1 MFVKNRKNLESNIII
16 KWEVLSRYLFQI
28 IGSKPT
34 LEKHLGVRIIIYSV
48 EEEERS
54 MTQRELLLLRLLL
67 LLPLLTSPFHK
78 NYRPSVCGSDQMG
91 SPVLYFWVIIYLIER
106 WGTKVAYP
114 AMNRNG
120 SSDMIQIEKVR
131 PPPSDYCASIIS
143 SLQLE
148 NHIFLEK
155 SLAFQTI

>member
-28 IGSKPT
+28 IGSKQT

-48 EEEERS
+48 KEEERS

-67 LLPLLTSPFHK
+67 LLPLLTGPCHK

-91 SPVLYFWVIIYLIER
+91 STVL
-106 WGTKVAYP
+106 
-114 AMNRNG
+114 
-120 SSDMIQIEKVR
+120 
-131 PPPSDYCASIIS
+131 
-143 SLQLE
+143 
-148 NHIFLEK
+148 
-155 SLAFQTI
+155 